1 VASHLEL
8 VPYGPSDHVSSD
20 PDRPEIRGRSPT
32 HHLQLV
38 LQVAICPLHR
48 FPFIVHLPRSPPLSP
63 AAPAPAIRRRRR
75 GARCGGGDRLEGSA
89 VGRDPGSCGGVPN
102 CLGDSLAVS
111 LIEAQFEPLFLLP
124 LQLGR
129 AELRSDPK

>member
-1 VASHLEL
+1 MDRQITSHLILTVQRYVEGL
-8 VPYGPSDHVSSD
+8 L
-20 PDRPEIRGRSPT
+20 PT
-32 HHLQLV
+32 ISNSYCN
-38 LQVAICPLHR
+38 LQVAICPLHP
-48 FPFIVHLPRSPPLSP
+48 FPFLVHLPRSPPLPP

>member
-1 VASHLEL
+1 MDRQITSHLILTVQRYVEGL
-8 VPYGPSDHVSSD
+8 L
-20 PDRPEIRGRSPT
+20 PT
-32 HHLQLV
+32 ISNSYCN

-48 FPFIVHLPRSPPLSP
+48 FPFLVHLPRSPPLPP